1 MSKIHYCLSALDTS
15 REEECSLLILVDAI
29 HFLKHCPLVS
39 VADKHTSIYCH
50 FSLLLEL
57 LAFLDQT
64 RGESKC
70 DS

>member
-1 MSKIHYCLSALDTS
+1 MLRCYYHNCICIFTDILNSTVPWCLLQIND
-15 REEECSLLILVDAI
+15 
-29 HFLKHCPLVS
+29 
-39 VADKHTSIYCH
+39 TSIYSH